1 MASSASSYAVR
12 TESRREGKWGGGN
25 ARTRRALH
33 LKPRRGVG
41 RRGDH
46 GRGGFGLDSSSR
58 ESEGGAGGRLEKPK
72 LTGGP
77 ALSAGRERGRGSRPA
92 GPRPR
97 KRGKKARIGKRMGR
111 NRPEREKGEGM
122 SFPFYFSNTFSKS
135 ISFSS
140 NKFLSKRYFVF
151 LTIITIKCI
160 SMYAA
165 KILF

>member
-1 MASSASSYAVR
+1 MK
-12 TESRREGKWGGGN
+12 TE
-25 ARTRRALH
+25 A
-33 LKPRRGVG
+33 
-41 RRGDH
+41 
-46 GRGGFGLDSSSR
+46 RGGEKRGSWAQGFCLNSSSR
-58 ESEGGAGGRLEKPK
+58 ESEGGAGGRLEKAK

-77 ALSAGRERGRGSRPA
+77 GLSAGRERGRGEPA
-92 GPRPR
+92 SWAAAQEEGEE
-97 KRGKKARIGKRMGR
+97 GAWGGKRMGQ

-122 SFPFYFSNTFSKS
+122 NFPFYFSNTFSKS